1 MSSNKNEDSNHKNC
15 TFKYFSNYIVFLTKY
30 CTNTDKMFQEKLL
43 FLNIK
48 SIYYTNL
55 DKKGEKSNHKL
66 HTLNPRF

>member
-1 MSSNKNEDSNHKNC
+1 MSSNKKKDSNPKNC
-15 TFKYFSNYIVFLTKY
+15 TFKYFSSYILFLTC
-30 CTNTDKMFQEKLL
+30 CTNIDKKFQEKLL